1 MVFFTFIFFAQ
12 FCDIVK
18 LTIIHKLTLSN
29 LAIEKHERKR
39 KNSLEKGGGDNI
51 FQTIIEFVI
60 FFPQFFITM
69 QNLARQKDYHISYVK
84 WNNIQY

>member
-1 MVFFTFIFFAQ
+1 M
-12 FCDIVK
+12 K
-18 LTIIHKLTLSN
+18 
-29 LAIEKHERKR
+29 EK
-39 KNSLEKGGGDNI
+39 EKIPWKGGGGGDNI